1 MTDLKV
7 LVVGSGGR
15 EHTIVWKLS
24 QSPLVK
30 EIYCAPGNPGIGQLA
45 KNVDI
50 AVDDLDGLVDFSREM
65 SIDMTIVGPEV
76 PLVLGI
82 TDKFKEAGQNIIGPS
97 KAGAKLEGSKS
108 FSKSFMMKY
117 NIPTGGYTEVD
128 SYDEAI
134 KSLDKYEYPLVIKA
148 DGLAAGKGVLICQN
162 KTEAEKGLKEIMLD
176 KVFGDSGNKVV
187 IEEFLEGIETSVLC
201 FVDGKSIVP
210 MVSSQDHKRI
220 YDGDKGPNTGGM
232 GTYSPNY
239 VYTEE
244 VAKIVE
250 KTILKPTL
258 EGIQKEGMDYKGIIF
273 IGLMITKDGP
283 KVLEYN
289 VRFGDPETQVVL
301 PRLETDLMQIFNH
314 MIDEK
319 LSDIE
324 IKWNDKA
331 VVCVVLASGGY
342 PGDYEKGIEIKGI
355 DDISGDTIVFH
366 AGTAIKDGKLVTNGG
381 RVLSVTSW
389 ANDIETA
396 RREVYKNV
404 DKIDFKGRSYRTD
417 IAVR

>member
-1 MTDLKV
+1 MKV
-7 LVVGSGGR
+7 LVVGGGGR
-15 EHTIVWKLS
+15 EHTIIWKLS
-24 QSPLVK
+24 QSPLVT
-30 EIYCAPGNPGIGQLA
+30 EIYCAPGNPGIEKLA

-50 AVDDLDGLVDFSREM
+50 SPDDIEKLVDFSREM
-65 SIDMTIVGPEV
+65 SIDLTIVGPEV

-82 TDKFKEAGQNIIGPS
+82 ADKFKEAGLRIIGPS

-108 FSKSFMMKY
+108 FSKNFMVKY
-117 NIPTGGYTEVD
+117 NIPTGGYTEVT
-128 SYDEAI
+128 SYEEARKAI
-134 KSLDKYEYPLVIKA
+134 KEYSYPLVIKA

-162 KTEAEKGLKEIMLD
+162 QLEAEKGLKEIMVD
-176 KVFGDSGNKVV
+176 KVFGASGDKVV

-201 FVDGKSIVP
+201 FVDGKTIVP

-220 YDGDKGPNTGGM
+220 YDGDEGPNTGGM
-232 GTYSPNY
+232 GTYSPNF

-244 VAKIVE
+244 IEKIVGE
-250 KTILKPTL
+250 TILKPTL

-273 IGLMITKDGP
+273 IGLMITKEGP

-301 PRLETDLMQIFNH
+301 PRLETDLMEIFIH
-314 MIDEK
+314 MVEER

-324 IKWNDKA
+324 IKWNNKA

-342 PGDYEKGIEIKGI
+342 PGDYEKGKEIEGLEKIG
-355 DDISGDTIVFH
+355 GNTIVFH
-366 AGTAIKDGKLVTNGG
+366 AGTAIKSGKLVTNGG
-381 RVLSVTSW
+381 RVLGVTSW
-389 ANDIETA
+389 GEDIGSA
-396 RREVYKNV
+396 RKVAYENV
-404 DKIDFKGRSYRTD
+404 DKIDFEGKTYRKD